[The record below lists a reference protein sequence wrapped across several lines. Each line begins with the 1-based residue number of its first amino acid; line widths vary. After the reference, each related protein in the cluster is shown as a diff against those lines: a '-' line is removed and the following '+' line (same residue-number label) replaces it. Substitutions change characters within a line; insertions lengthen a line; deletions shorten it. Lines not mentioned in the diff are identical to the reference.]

1 MPRLGSDAGAP
12 QDPPPVGFEAA
23 QPKNFLQACLL
34 LFLREGPAHGYAL
47 LERLDELGRPSD
59 RGVVYRTL
67 RLLERDDLV
76 ASAWEPSAAGP
87 SRRSYRLTP
96 RGEKMLSA
104 WASAVEDCSQLLDDF
119 LVRYREV
126 TTG

>member
-1 MPRLGSDAGAP
+1 MPRHGSDADARQEP
-12 QDPPPVGFEAA
+12 TAVGLEAA
-23 QPKNFLQACLL
+23 QPKHFLQACLL

-67 RLLERDDLV
+67 RSLEREDLV
-76 ASAWEPSAAGP
+76 DSTWEPSASGP
-87 SRRSYRLTP
+87 SRRSYRLTA
-96 RGEKMLSA
+96 RGDEMLKA
-104 WASAVEDCSQLLDDF
+104 WASAVEDCSRLLDDF
-119 LVRYREV
+119 LHRYHDV